1 VSAITE
7 LTRAEAD
14 ERGRLLQADSYLI
27 HLDLTHGPDVF
38 RSETLIRF
46 TAEPG
51 AGTFAELVP
60 EHIHTIELNGL
71 ELEPASVYTEGRIR
85 LEGLADH
92 NELRVVADCRYTN
105 TGTGLHRM
113 TDPADG
119 KVYLYTH
126 LQVAEAAKVFACFDQ
141 PSLKARFTLSV
152 TAPAGWQVF
161 STSPT
166 PAEPEGLTWH
176 FEPTAPLPTYAVA
189 LVAGEYHVV
198 RDDTYATPDGRRIP
212 LSVACRAS
220 LAPHLDADEILH
232 TTRQGLTHYT
242 ELFGAFPFAKYD
254 QIFAPELN
262 VAAMENAAC
271 VTIHEN
277 YVFRSLATEAVQVR
291 RAGTI
296 LHEMAHMWFGNLVTM
311 RWWDD
316 LWLSES
322 FATYASARCQA
333 EATEWT
339 QSWTMFANVEK
350 TWAYQADQRPTT
362 HPVVA
367 DIDTLTDVQVNF
379 DGITY
384 AKGAAVLKQLVAWAG
399 DEAFNEAVR
408 DYFCRHAWSNATL
421 ADLLS
426 VAAKSSGRDLA
437 HWAEEWL
444 RTAGPNTLR
453 PELSVDAEG
462 RFTSFAVLQEAPAD
476 HPVLRS
482 HRIAV
487 GLYEVR
493 DGHLELVR
501 RVHADITGARTE
513 LPELHGVRR
522 PDLVLLN
529 DDDLGYTRVRF
540 DDHSLATLL
549 RQVTALRG
557 PVQRAVCWYA
567 LWDMVGNAEL
577 PARAYLRTITDC
589 LPHEADFGVAQV
601 QQRQAQAAV
610 SHFVAPAHR
619 GRARDALA
627 ATWWQLLDR
636 AEPGGD
642 FQLMWARAFAE
653 TARADADL
661 DRVAALLSG
670 DLVVPGLEVDAEL
683 RWQLLTAL
691 AAAGRRAPTPPRSTR
706 RRLATTRPSAC
717 ARRPALTPPARRPR
731 RRRPRGSRS
740 STTRT
745 FRTPCRRP
753 SPTPSAI
760 CHRTGAICCA
770 RTSPRTSKRSRTSG
784 ATVEATWRRAWWTRC
799 SRAPWPR
806 RPPWPR
812 PTATSPPI
820 TRPRHCVASCS
831 TRGTTWPAH
840 CAPAVTTSGP
850 RRTEHGTDRTTSRAA
865 RSSPGGPE
873 AHAHPGD
880 QTLVHSAAGKQN
892 CQGQPTCRYTA

>member
-1 VSAITE
+1 MSAITE

-14 ERGRLLQADSYLI
+14 ERGRLLQTDSYLI
-27 HLDLTHGPDVF
+27 RLDLTHGPDVF

-51 AGTFAELVP
+51 ATTFAELVP
-60 EHIHTIELNGL
+60 EHIHAIELNGR
-71 ELEPASVYTEGRIR
+71 ELEPGAVYAEGRIR
-85 LEGLADH
+85 LDALAER

-119 KVYLYTH
+119 RVYLYTH

-166 PAEPEGLTWH
+166 PAEPDGDTWH
-176 FEPTAPLPTYAVA
+176 FEPTPPLPTYAVA

-198 RDDTYATPDGRRIP
+198 RDDTYTAPDGRRIP
-212 LSVACRAS
+212 LAVACRAS
-220 LAPHLDADEILH
+220 LAGHLDADEILH
-232 TTRQGLTHYT
+232 TTRQGLAHYT
-242 ELFGAFPFAKYD
+242 ELFGPFPFAKYD

-271 VTIHEN
+271 VTVHEN
-277 YVFRSLATEAVQVR
+277 YVFRSLATEAVRVR

-384 AKGAAVLKQLVAWAG
+384 AKGAAVIKQLVAWVG
-399 DEAFNEAVR
+399 DDAFNEAVR
-408 DYFCRHAWSNATL
+408 DYFHRHAWSNASLT
-421 ADLLS
+421 DLLS

-437 HWAEEWL
+437 HWAGEWL

-487 GLYEVR
+487 GLYELR
-493 DGHLELVR
+493 DGHLERVR
-501 RVHADITGARTE
+501 RVQADITGARTE

-549 RQVTALRG
+549 RHVTALRG

-567 LWDMVGNAEL
+567 LWDMVGSAEL
-577 PARAYLRTITDC
+577 PARAYLRTIADC

-601 QQRQAQAAV
+601 QQRQAQTAV
-610 SHFVAPAHR
+610 TQLTAPAHR
-619 GRARDALA
+619 DRARDALA
-627 ATWWQLLDR
+627 ATWWRLLDG
-636 AEPGGD
+636 AKPGGD

-670 DLVVPGLEVDAEL
+670 ALVVPGLEVDAEL

-691 AAAGRRAPTPPRSTR
+691 AAAGRADAADIDAEAARDHTAVGLRHAARAH
-706 RRLATTRPSAC
+706 AA
-717 ARRPALTPPARRPR
+717 
-731 RRRPRGSRS
+731 
-740 STTRT
+740 
-745 FRTPCRRP
+745 
-753 SPTPSAI
+753 
-760 CHRTGAICCA
+760 
-770 RTSPRTSKRSRTSG
+770 
-784 ATVEATWRRAWWTRC
+784 
-799 SRAPWPR
+799 
-806 RPPWPR
+806 R
-812 PTATSPPI
+812 PTAEAKAAAWESVVHHTDLPNAVQTAVAGAFSGLPQDGGELLRPYVAAYFEVLEDLWRERGGDVAKGVVDALFPRALVEEATLTATDAYLATHSP
-820 TRPRHCVASCS
+820 
-831 TRGTTWPAH
+831 
-840 CAPAVTTSGP
+840 APAL
-850 RRTEHGTDRTTSRAA
+850 RRLLLDAREDVSRALHA
-865 RSSPGGPE
+865 RRHDE
-873 AHAHPGD
+873 RA
-880 QTLVHSAAGKQN
+880 
-892 CQGQPTCRYTA
+892 TAN